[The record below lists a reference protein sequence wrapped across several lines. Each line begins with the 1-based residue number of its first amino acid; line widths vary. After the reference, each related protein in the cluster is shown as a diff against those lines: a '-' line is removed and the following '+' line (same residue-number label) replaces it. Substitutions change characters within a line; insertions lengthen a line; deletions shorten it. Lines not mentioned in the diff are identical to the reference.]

1 MNEQLFSLFISH
13 LKYLSKLMYD
23 SNYREQFYEK

>member
-1 MNEQLFSLFISH
+1 MIINLFISH

-23 SNYREQFYEK
+23 SNYRKQFHEK